1 MPVVNRVL
9 IVGGG
14 IAGMSL
20 AIGLQR
26 VGIVAEIVE
35 IDPHWRVYGAG
46 ITITGPS
53 LRAFERLGVL
63 GRIEEL
69 GFCYD
74 ATSICDAGGN
84 VIVAS
89 RVAGRPLGPTVPNGC
104 GILRPVLH
112 RILSEAVRTSGA
124 AVRLGVGVA
133 AVEERDGQAE
143 IAFTDGSAGRYDLV
157 VGADGIHSRLREL
170 VFPGAPPPR
179 FTGQGC
185 WRAVAPRPSM
195 VDGGRVYVGGP
206 VKAGVTPVSRE
217 EMYLF
222 LLQHVP
228 DNPRMPKERWPE
240 LLSAQLQ
247 GFKGPLGAVRDSLG
261 SASNVNYRPLEWL
274 LLSPPWHRGRVLL
287 IGDAAHATTPH
298 LASGAGL
305 AVEDALVLVEL
316 LCSDCTH
323 AEALDGFTRRRFER
337 CRMVVENSVR
347 LGELEMSH
355 APAVEHAELQRTS
368 MRALNA
374 PI

>member
-1 MPVVNRVL
+1 MRAVNRVL
-9 IVGGG
+9 IAGGG

-20 AIGLQR
+20 AIALQR
-26 VGIVAEIVE
+26 AGIAAEIVE

-53 LRAFERLGVL
+53 LRAFDRLGL
-63 GRIEEL
+63 LQRIEEL

-74 ATSICDAGGN
+74 ATSICDAAGN
-84 VIVAS
+84 VLVAA
-89 RVAGRPLGPTVPNGC
+89 RVPGRPLGPRIPNGG

-112 RILSEAVRTSGA
+112 RILSEAARASGA
-124 AVRLGVGVA
+124 RVRLGVGVA
-133 AVEERDGQAE
+133 AVEEGGGTAGVQ
-143 IAFTDGSAGRYDLV
+143 FTDGSGGRYDLV
-157 VGADGIHSRLREL
+157 VGADGVHSRLREL
-170 VFPGAPPPR
+170 AFPGAPGPA

-185 WRAVAPRPSM
+185 WRAVVPRPPDL
-195 VDGGRVYVGGP
+195 DGGRVFVGGP

-228 DNPRMPKERWPE
+228 DNPRMPEERWPE
-240 LLSAQLQ
+240 LLAAQLQ
-247 GFKGPLGAVRDSLG
+247 GFGGLLGAIRDRLD
-261 SASNVNYRPLEWL
+261 ASSRINYRPLEKL
-274 LLSPPWHRGRVLL
+274 LLPPPWHRGRVLL

-305 AVEDALVLVEL
+305 AVEDALVLTEL
-316 LCSDCTH
+316 LCSNPALD
-323 AEALDGFTRRRFER
+323 EALNRFVQRRYER

-347 LGELEMSH
+347 LGEMETRL
-355 APAVEHAELQRTS
+355 APAAEQAELQQAS
-368 MRALNA
+368 MRALHA